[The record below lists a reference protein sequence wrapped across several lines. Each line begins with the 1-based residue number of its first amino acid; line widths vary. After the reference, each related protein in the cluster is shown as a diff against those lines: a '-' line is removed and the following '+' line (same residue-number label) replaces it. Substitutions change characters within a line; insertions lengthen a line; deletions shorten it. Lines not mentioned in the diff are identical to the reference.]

1 MSSIMAMKILTAALF
16 VCLTGLSAHEAD
28 AQGLVGVHGYYRG
41 NGTYV
46 QPHVRPYPDGTTL
59 NNLGSWR

>member
-1 MSSIMAMKILTAALF
+1 MAKLILTAALF
-16 VCLTGLSAHEAD
+16 VCLTGLSAQEAD
-28 AQGLVGVHGYYRG
+28 AQGLVGVHGYFRD

-46 QPHVRPYPDGTTL
+46 QPHFRTYPDGNPY

>member
-1 MSSIMAMKILTAALF
+1 MAKLILTAALF
-16 VCLTGLSAHEAD
+16 VCLTGLSAQEAD
-28 AQGLVGVHGYYRG
+28 AQGLVDVHGYYRS

-46 QPHVRPYPDGTTL
+46 QPHFRTYPDGTTL

>member
-1 MSSIMAMKILTAALF
+1 MAKLILTAALF
-16 VCLTGLSAHEAD
+16 LCLTGLSEAD

-46 QPHVRPYPDGTTL
+46 QPHFRTSPDGNPY